1 MRLLNHVS
9 YVPACQRSLRVNVL
23 TCQCSLYA
31 NLLACQRGLH
41 ANVPAF
47 LRAKSMS
54 TSLFLLA
61 NVPIKVPTCNTAC
74 QCSNLTCQRGKSR
87 VNFSNISLTKC

>member
-1 MRLLNHVS
+1 MRLLNYVS
-9 YVPACQRSLRVNVL
+9 CVPACQRSLRVNVL
-23 TCQCSLYA
+23 TCQCSLCA
-31 NLLACQRGLH
+31 NLLACQHGLH

-47 LRAKSMS
+47 LRAKSM
-54 TSLFLLA
+54 SLFLLA

-74 QCSNLTCQRGKSR
+74 QCSNLTCQRGKRR

>member
-1 MRLLNHVS
+1 MSLLNHVS
-9 YVPACQRSLRVNVL
+9 CVPACQRSLRVNIL
-23 TCQCSLYA
+23 TCQCSLCA

-47 LRAKSMS
+47 LRAKSMP
-54 TSLFLLA
+54 TSFFLLA
-61 NVPIKVPTCNTAC
+61 NVPTCNTAC
-74 QCSNLTCQRGKSR
+74 QCSNLTWQRGERR